1 MRRRAALPT
10 SALRIPALLALLL
23 LAPAC
28 SDRPEAPP
36 SGPAGPRPAREAW
49 NVRLTL
55 SEQGRLRL
63 RLAAP
68 YLAAYEG
75 DSTYAVLRGD
85 STGVPVTLA
94 LFDANG
100 DTTATV
106 TAPEVVYREAERR
119 FEASGPVVVMARGG
133 RRLDAG
139 RLVWND
145 ALQRLDAPGPVTF
158 ASPTEHVTGRNLTAN
173 EDLTRYTLGQVTAT
187 VVVQQ

>member
-1 MRRRAALPT
+1 MRRRFALQ
-10 SALRIPALLALLL
+10 RPARLALLL
-23 LAPAC
+23 AFGPVFGLGC
-28 SDRPEAPP
+28 SDRPAEP
-36 SGPAGPRPAREAW
+36 SPGPVGPRPAREAW

-63 RLAAP
+63 RLNAP

-85 STGVPVTLA
+85 TTGVPVTLS

-100 DTTATV
+100 DTTASV

-119 FEASGPVVVMARGG
+119 FEASGPVVVIARGG
-133 RRLDAG
+133 RRLDAQ